1 MYSQWPIACLQA
13 MRITVGAYRDQ
24 LISHCIP
31 KSQIESKQVSWCFM
45 PFLADLTWFTVSVF
59 CDDLQRSRVSSIFE
73 CNEVQSCTLRTW
85 WQMWELVARG
95 RAFPLRLPEPSEKDL
110 RGAARDGDGVS
121 KVSRAVSRVSR
132 EVRDWEDWDDW
143 DESDVERVVT
153 AVAASDETSTSGTSG
168 TSAGAAAL
176 VVALPMEC
184 LARVFTFMGTGSD
197 MKIISD
203 IPRLSR
209 HLVLPNKEPK
219 DNKKVLRCCK
229 HLLSQGFCNHGQV
242 VQGQRR
248 ANARPVES
256 ASFTSVSA
264 THLSC
269 WYCSSIFPY
278 GQDGVQDKMQS
289 A

>member
-1 MYSQWPIACLQA
+1 L
-13 MRITVGAYRDQ
+13 
-24 LISHCIP
+24 
-31 KSQIESKQVSWCFM
+31 
-45 PFLADLTWFTVSVF
+45 
-59 CDDLQRSRVSSIFE
+59 
-73 CNEVQSCTLRTW
+73 
-85 WQMWELVARG
+85 
-95 RAFPLRLPEPSEKDL
+95 
-110 RGAARDGDGVS
+110 
-121 KVSRAVSRVSR
+121 
-132 EVRDWEDWDDW
+132 

-153 AVAASDETSTSGTSG
+153 AVAASDETSTSG

-242 VQGQRR
+242 VQAQRR

-264 THLSC
+264 TQLSC

-278 GQDGVQDKMQS
+278 GQDGVQELKQHAEESHS
-289 A
+289 AEIMAWIRKTRKVKARRQRDWYQAGPASQDLRARQLERQIR